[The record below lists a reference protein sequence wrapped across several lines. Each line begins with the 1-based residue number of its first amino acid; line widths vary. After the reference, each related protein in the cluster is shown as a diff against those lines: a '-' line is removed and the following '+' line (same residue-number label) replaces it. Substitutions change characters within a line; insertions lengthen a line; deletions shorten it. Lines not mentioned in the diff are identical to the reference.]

1 LVCLFDLQGTSAMQ
15 TQLNNKPTI
24 WGAILIALGAF
35 FLLQVTGIFGVL
47 SGLFWSLAFAA
58 AGSVFLY
65 VFLTGLH
72 TRWWAAIPG
81 FTLLGLAA
89 TVFYDRFAPPFF
101 ADIGGAVFLAA
112 IGAGFIAIFFTN
124 RNQWWAMIPGGA
136 LLSVAGVVVVSNSG
150 LNFFNPGSVLF
161 IGLGLTFGL
170 LGLMSTYLNTNLR
183 WAYIPAA
190 VLLIMGVLIFTP
202 FVGSLAWLWPLALI
216 GVGAYLVL
224 RRPDLQRMATDLTQ
238 GAATLVTP
246 ASKSTVTPEGN
257 PASNPVVNP
266 TVDAQVV
273 PQAAQQ
279 LAEEPAEPVAMR

>member
-1 LVCLFDLQGTSAMQ
+1 MQ

-24 WGAILIALGAF
+24 WGVILIALGAF

-58 AGSVFLY
+58 AGGVFLY
-65 VFLTGLH
+65 VFLTGIH

-89 TVFYDRFAPPFF
+89 TIFYDRFAPPFF
-101 ADIGGAVFLAA
+101 ADLGGAVFLAA
-112 IGAGFIAIFFTN
+112 IGTGFIAIFFTN
-124 RNQWWAMIPGGA
+124 REQWWAMIPGGA
-136 LLSVAGVVVVSNSG
+136 LLSVAGVVVVSNSS
-150 LNFFNPGSVLF
+150 LDFFNPASVLF

-190 VLLIMGVLIFTP
+190 VLLIMGFVIFTP
-202 FVGSLAWLWPLALI
+202 FVGALAWLWPLALI

-246 ASKSTVTPEGN
+246 ASKSTVNPAVN
-257 PASNPVVNP
+257 PASNPVVNS
-266 TVDAQVV
+266 TVDAPVAA
-273 PQAAQQ
+273 QAAQQ
-279 LAEEPAEPVAMR
+279 QPVEEAAEPVAMR